1 MDAMLILLA
10 IIAAF
15 ALLGVLASA
24 FGVDTRDGFGPDA
37 TFRGPDT
44 AGRGIA

>member
-1 MDAMLILLA
+1 MDAMLILFA
-10 IIAAF
+10 IIATL
-15 ALLGVLASA
+15 ALLGVFASA

-37 TFRGPDT
+37 TFRGPDA